1 VGQFTLSFDAF
12 RFFEDGAES
21 SSVGLVNQG
30 INISFDLA
38 ADFNFQLRVR
48 LQESGGKSGATSD
61 DFRLQYRKN
70 EGTWTN
76 VTTTSSNVKGFDSS
90 DLTDG
95 EATTNRL
102 SGGSGSFVA
111 GKISETGEVVDHQ
124 LTADNYTEHLYSL
137 TLISADIALDDE
149 IEFRVLLNGS
159 TFTYNVVPKFTRTE
173 AYSGVAEITAVASA
187 STSGRRPNFYKAK
200 VEATGEVSTSGAKR
214 GEYSSQVESF
224 SYIVLAGYPLE
235 AGFWSPPLAASGEL
249 EHVFTNLK
257 PETKYKTQVRSTI
270 GPVHSGWSDEEEF
283 ETGPQLQPPITISAT
298 SQVSTSGSK
307 KIGSEIYL
315 SAASILGAE
324 ALKAVS
330 AEADVSAAGSL
341 QVEKYKGYA
350 HEAVI
355 GETAQADASGF
366 KRVES
371 SIQAEAQALTQSSGY
386 KKVESNVLISEAS
399 SIDISAS
406 SSMPQDEYG
415 TAEISAVGA
424 TASAG
429 DKSAQSAVSISSQGQ
444 IMTTGIAALLDL
456 GIPQNVQAM
465 GISLSEIQLS
475 WDEVLTADGYEYR
488 YRRKAL

>member
-1 VGQFTLSFDAF
+1 MSSGKWGPWSDSLSFTI
-12 RFFEDGAES
+12 AE
-21 SSVGLVNQG
+21 
-30 INISFDLA
+30 
-38 ADFNFQLRVR
+38 
-48 LQESGGKSGATSD
+48 
-61 DFRLQYRKN
+61 
-70 EGTWTN
+70 
-76 VTTTSSNVKGFDSS
+76 
-90 DLTDG
+90 
-95 EATTNRL
+95 
-102 SGGSGSFVA
+102 A
-111 GKISETGEVVDHQ
+111 G
-124 LTADNYTEHLYSL
+124 
-137 TLISADIALDDE
+137 
-149 IEFRVLLNGS
+149 
-159 TFTYNVVPKFTRTE
+159 E
-173 AYSGVAEITAVASA
+173 AYSGIAEVSAVGSVF
-187 STSGRRPNFYKAK
+187 TLGRKPNEYKAK

-224 SYIVLAGYPLE
+224 SYIVLAGYPLGV
-235 AGFWSPPLAASGEL
+235 GFWSPPLAASGEL
-249 EHVFTNLK
+249 EHVFTDLK
-257 PETKYKTQVRSTI
+257 PETKYKTQVRSTM

-283 ETGPQLQPPITISAT
+283 ETGPQLPITISAT

-355 GETAQADASGF
+355 GGTAQADASGF

-386 KKVESNVLISEAS
+386 KKVEANVLISEAS
-399 SIDISAS
+399 SIDISVS
-406 SSMPQDEYG
+406 SSIPQDEYG
-415 TAEISAVGA
+415 TAEISAAGA

-429 DKSAQSAVSISSQGQ
+429 DKSARSAVNISSQGQ

-475 WDEVLTADGYEYR
+475 WDEVLSTDGYEYR
-488 YRRKAL
+488 FREKVL